1 MTTLGPSNL
10 TLELP
15 AATPDFTAR
24 VDSGLGLLVECRIT
38 GSRDFHENT
47 LLKTLSPIIK
57 INQNLCTVAKFLS
70 RVRCRRSWIPWMPVP
85 YFMNNRVPGSRQ
97 SAWIEISAFV
107 LYPLLTNAADRW
119 RIDPFKRVRFFLCF
133 VTELFNLFS
142 LQELAVL
149 SRGQLLVSLERI
161 FLKYY

>member
-24 VDSGLGLLVECRIT
+24 VNSGLGLLVECRIT

-47 LLKTLSPIIK
+47 LLKTLSSIIK

-70 RVRCRRSWIPWMPVP
+70 RVRCRRSWMPWMPVP
-85 YFMNNRVPGSRQ
+85 YFMNNRVPRSRQ
-97 SAWIEISAFV
+97 SLLESKFPLSFYIPYWQMLLIAEESIPLKGFASSFV
-107 LYPLLTNAADRW
+107 LLRNYL
-119 RIDPFKRVRFFLCF
+119 IFFHSK
-133 VTELFNLFS
+133 S
-142 LQELAVL
+142 LQ
-149 SRGQLLVSLERI
+149 SYQGGNCWSL
-161 FLKYY
+161 

>member
-24 VDSGLGLLVECRIT
+24 VDSGLGLGLLVECRIT

-47 LLKTLSPIIK
+47 LLKTLSSIIK

-70 RVRCRRSWIPWMPVP
+70 RVRYRRS
-85 YFMNNRVPGSRQ
+85 
-97 SAWIEISAFV
+97 
-107 LYPLLTNAADRW
+107 
-119 RIDPFKRVRFFLCF
+119 
-133 VTELFNLFS
+133 
-142 LQELAVL
+142 
-149 SRGQLLVSLERI
+149 
-161 FLKYY
+161 

>member
-38 GSRDFHENT
+38 GLRDFHENT
-47 LLKTLSPIIK
+47 LLKTLSSIIK

-70 RVRCRRSWIPWMPVP
+70 RVRCRRSWMPWMPVP

-97 SAWIEISAFV
+97 SLLESKFPLSFHIPLLIAEESIPLKGFASSFV
-107 LYPLLTNAADRW
+107 LLRNYL
-119 RIDPFKRVRFFLCF
+119 IFFHSK
-133 VTELFNLFS
+133 S
-142 LQELAVL
+142 LQ
-149 SRGQLLVSLERI
+149 SYQGGNCWSL
-161 FLKYY
+161 

>member
-47 LLKTLSPIIK
+47 LLKTLSSIIK
-57 INQNLCTVAKFLS
+57 INQNLCSCEMQAIVNAVNASSIFNEQSRSGLKTV
-70 RVRCRRSWIPWMPVP
+70 
-85 YFMNNRVPGSRQ
+85 

>member
-47 LLKTLSPIIK
+47 LLKTLSSIIK
-57 INQNLCTVAKFLS
+57 INQNLCSCEMQAIVNAVNASSIFHEQSRSGLKTV
-70 RVRCRRSWIPWMPVP
+70 
-85 YFMNNRVPGSRQ
+85 

-107 LYPLLTNAADRW
+107 LYPLLTMLLIAEESIPLKGFASSFVLLRNYL
-119 RIDPFKRVRFFLCF
+119 IFFHSK
-133 VTELFNLFS
+133 S
-142 LQELAVL
+142 LQ
-149 SRGQLLVSLERI
+149 SYQGGNCWSL
-161 FLKYY
+161 